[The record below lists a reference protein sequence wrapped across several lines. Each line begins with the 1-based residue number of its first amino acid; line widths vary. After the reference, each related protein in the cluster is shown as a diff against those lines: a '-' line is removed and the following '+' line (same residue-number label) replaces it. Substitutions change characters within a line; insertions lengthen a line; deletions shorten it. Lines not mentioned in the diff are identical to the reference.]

1 MDDSGIRECD
11 MSDDSP
17 FTDLSD
23 IAPQRIWGGVVGR
36 AVHGER
42 LTMAFIELEPDSVVP
57 EHSHDNEQVGLLLR
71 GALQFRIGDE
81 ARELRPGATWRILA
95 NVPHEVVT
103 GPDGATLIEVFAP
116 PRHDWRDLE
125 RHQPRPAVL

>member
-1 MDDSGIRECD
+1 

-23 IAPQRIWGGVVGR
+23 IAPQQIWAGVLGR

-71 GALQFRIGDE
+71 GALHFRVGDE
-81 ARELRPGATWRILA
+81 AQDLRPGATWRILA
-95 NVPHEVVT
+95 DVPHEVVT
-103 GPDGATLIEVFAP
+103 GPEGATLLEIFAP
-116 PRHDWRDLE
+116 PRHDWRDRE
-125 RHQPRPAVL
+125 RRQPRPVVL